1 LLVIS
6 VLRKIVGILST
17 ANIPYVNGVGKII
30 LLDNS
35 YTATASYLIST
46 IYYATDNLGRIFDPL
61 TPLETGITIWCNAE
75 STNQSRYRF
84 TYPDNRFFDFS
95 LLPGNTEINISTLR
109 DQGVLD
115 FPQPTI
121 LDVVN
126 QTLAQQWEQ
135 TLALLGTDYLIAT
148 ASLSALRII
157 NLSTGTYASS
167 TDISQ
172 VNSPKGFLSI
182 AVINGQQFPV
192 QFTGI
197 KLDLSWDWDITKP
210 IFLGS
215 NGTLIQTTSGLA
227 YLQQVASVIT
237 SNKIILDFQ
246 EPLIL

>member
-1 LLVIS
+1 M
-6 VLRKIVGILST
+6 LRKIVGILST
-17 ANIPYVNGVGKII
+17 ANVPYVNGKGTIS

-35 YTATASYLIST
+35 YTASTSYLIST
-46 IYYATDNLGRIFDPL
+46 VHYATDNLGRIFDPL
-61 TPLETGITIWCNAE
+61 TPTQTGITIWCNAE

-95 LLPGNTEINISTLR
+95 LLPGNSEINISALR

-126 QTLAQQWEQ
+126 QTLAEQWEQ
-135 TLALLGTDYLIAT
+135 TLALLGTDYLTAT
-148 ASLSALRII
+148 TNLSALRIV
-157 NLSTGTYASS
+157 NLSSGTYASA
-167 TDISQ
+167 TDITQ
-172 VNSPKGFLSI
+172 VNSPKGFLST
-182 AVINGQQFPV
+182 AVTSGQQFPV

-197 KLDLSWDWDITKP
+197 KLDLSWNWDVTKP
-210 IFLGS
+210 IYLGT
-215 NGTLIQTTSGLA
+215 NGTLVQLSSGLS

-246 EPLIL
+246 EPVIL